1 TGTLINISKL
11 EEYLIRKHKKWY

>member
-1 TGTLINISKL
+1 GTLINISKL

>member
-1 TGTLINISKL
+1 TLINISKL